1 MKSTDIDP
9 IEDELIESNGEISQ
23 ALVEIKYARE
33 NGLLEKNIDEIKEM
47 IKNAEFK
54 LNVTLRELEE
64 GVE

>member
-1 MKSTDIDP
+1 MNGEGIDP
-9 IEDELIESNGEISQ
+9 IVDELIESNGEISQ

-33 NGLLEKNIDEIKEM
+33 NGLLERNIDEIKEM

-64 GVE
+64 VN

>member
-1 MKSTDIDP
+1 MNGADIDP

-33 NGLLEKNIDEIKEM
+33 NGLLEKNIDEIREM
-47 IKNAEFK
+47 IESAEFK
-54 LNVTLRELEE
+54 LNVTLQELED

>member
-1 MKSTDIDP
+1 MKSSHIDP

-33 NGLLEKNIDEIKEM
+33 NGLLEKNIDEIREM
-47 IKNAEFK
+47 IKSAEFK
-54 LNVTLRELEE
+54 LNVTLQELEE

>member
-1 MKSTDIDP
+1 MNGAEIAP

-33 NGLLEKNIDEIKEM
+33 NDLLEKNIDEIKEM
-47 IKNAEFK
+47 IKSAEFK

-64 GVE
+64 VN

>member
-1 MKSTDIDP
+1 MNGEDIDP

-33 NGLLEKNIDEIKEM
+33 NGLLEKNIDEIREM
-47 IKNAEFK
+47 IESAEFK

-64 GVE
+64 VN

>member
-33 NGLLEKNIDEIKEM
+33 NGLLEKNIDEIRGM
-47 IKNAEFK
+47 IESAEFK

-64 GVE
+64 VN

>member
-64 GVE
+64 VN